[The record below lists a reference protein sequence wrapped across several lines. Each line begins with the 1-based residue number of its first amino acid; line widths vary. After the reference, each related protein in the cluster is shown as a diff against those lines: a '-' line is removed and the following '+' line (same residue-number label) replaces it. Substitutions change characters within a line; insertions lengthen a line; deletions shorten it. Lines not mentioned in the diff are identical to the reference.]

1 MALSGTPS
9 DATLARDS
17 FKEQAARY
25 FKAPLF
31 EYRTTGDEQSRKN
44 QRNLQ
49 RLSAIVGLLIP
60 VPLVILAA
68 SLYKVSVPLSITT
81 SIVTA
86 LLGGMAGLMV
96 GVTPS
101 HVQAQNPRV
110 HNLVVGAAVSTP
122 LALILMG
129 IFGLEAKIPGLTG

>member
-1 MALSGTPS
+1 MAATGTPS

-17 FKEQAARY
+17 LKEQVRRY
-25 FKAPLF
+25 FKTPLF
-31 EYRTTGDEQSRKN
+31 EYRTTGDESSRKK
-44 QRNLQ
+44 QTNLQ
-49 RLSAIVGLLIP
+49 RASALAGLFLPI
-60 VPLVILAA
+60 PLVVLAA
-68 SLYKVSVPLSITT
+68 WFYTWSPPLSVGT

-86 LLGGMAGLMV
+86 FAGGIAGLMV

-110 HNLVVGAAVSTP
+110 HNFVVGVAVSTP

-129 IFGLEAKIPGLTG
+129 IFGLEAKIPGVGG